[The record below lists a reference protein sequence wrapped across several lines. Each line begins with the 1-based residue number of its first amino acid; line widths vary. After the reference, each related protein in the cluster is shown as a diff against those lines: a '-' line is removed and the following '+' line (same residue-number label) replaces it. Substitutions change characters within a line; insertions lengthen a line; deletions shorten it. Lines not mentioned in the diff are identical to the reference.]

1 MVKWVAKNNN
11 LLELIRKDLFFSY
24 SGGGT
29 ISSHLSNDDVSAK
42 YVIISL
48 KRETPKY
55 FGEIDVLREDMLI
68 GEGEIPTLYL
78 YIIEKPIKNIF
89 PAELAHYHYIAEYLG
104 DKFGELAA
112 DIFISKNKEKLDKL
126 AGQFQT
132 IPKLLGSGVDGSVYS
147 IGPDRVLKLFTS
159 EFSFKKS
166 LEAIKSLHTNL
177 PMAKTEAMVYESGI
191 LGYVKNQPIYYYI
204 MEKMDPVLNPDS
216 GLSTQSVDAIGYIA
230 SEIAKIIKNNFI
242 DKINTMRKIIRK
254 EELSQKSKDILK
266 RNINLISRQIFSSL
280 HKNEIIDLYK
290 ETVDKDKILRNNWL
304 FFLIEEIVVKVIT
317 GRGDLHMGN
326 IGVNSQGFLRYF
338 DPAHELF
345 ETRINL

>member
-1 MVKWVAKNNN
+1 
-11 LLELIRKDLFFSY
+11 
-24 SGGGT
+24 
-29 ISSHLSNDDVSAK
+29 
-42 YVIISL
+42 
-48 KRETPKY
+48 
-55 FGEIDVLREDMLI
+55 
-68 GEGEIPTLYL
+68 
-78 YIIEKPIKNIF
+78 
-89 PAELAHYHYIAEYLG
+89 
-104 DKFGELAA
+104 
-112 DIFISKNKEKLDKL
+112 
-126 AGQFQT
+126 
-132 IPKLLGSGVDGSVYS
+132 
-147 IGPDRVLKLFTS
+147 
-159 EFSFKKS
+159 
-166 LEAIKSLHTNL
+166 
-177 PMAKTEAMVYESGI
+177 MAKTEAMVYESGI